1 MKIELPKYNI
11 TQCALYKCNSKKRL
25 EHLLCIEPGGLK
37 IISGI
42 ISYHSFEIDKKHTS
56 KTQIVEKRKITAPDK
71 TLKLVQAR
79 ILHLVQRVERPEW
92 LISGEKGKCYID
104 NGKAH
109 LLGSYVLTIDVKKFY
124 DNCKREPVYQFFIQ
138 RLKVSKDVAALLTDI
153 VTYDGGIPTGCPT
166 SQMMAFYAYQE
177 MFTEIN
183 EIAQKFHCKFTLYV
197 DDMTFSSQE
206 SFSPNLLSQEVDKVL
221 RKYGHKPKYPKVKY
235 YSKHD
240 PKPIT
245 GTIVTPEHTLDVPIS
260 LQRKVYDNFQEIKH
274 LQGETVTSQDDEKTL
289 LRLRGQIQ
297 SVRNIDSTRFP
308 EIGRITSQIILPDQQ
323 KVSNSKKQK
332 RKPKIIKIQPTI
344 K

>member
-1 MKIELPKYNI
+1 MKIEPPKYNI

-25 EHLLCIEPGGLK
+25 ERLLCIEPGGLK
-37 IISGI
+37 NISDI
-42 ISYHSFEIDKKHTS
+42 ISYHSFEIDKKRTS
-56 KTQIVEKRKITAPDK
+56 KSQKAEKRKITAPDR

-79 ILHLVQRVERPEW
+79 ILRLVQRVERPEW

-153 VTYDGGIPTGCPT
+153 VTYNGGIPTGCPT

-183 EIAQKFHCKFTLYV
+183 EIAQRFYCKFTLYV
-197 DDMTFSSQE
+197 DDMTFSSEE

-221 RKYGHKPKYPKVKY
+221 RKYGHKPKYQKVKY

-274 LQGETVTSQDDEKTL
+274 FQGKTVTSQDDEKTL

-308 EIGRITSQIILPDQQ
+308 EIGRITSLIRLPIQE
-323 KVSNSKKQK
+323 KGSSSKRQN
-332 RKPKIIKIQPTI
+332 RKPKIIKIQTTI